1 MHDIHSSTNPHQAP
15 STGPMLGA
23 GDTTVNKTKQIR
35 SMSLWSLYS
44 WFKFNQYEKYSREIL
59 FTI

>member
-1 MHDIHSSTNPHQAP
+1 MHYIHSSTNPHQAP
-15 STGPMLGA
+15 STGSMLGA

-44 WFKFNQYEKYSREIL
+44 
-59 FTI
+59 